1 MQDKKEHSF
10 VHDIKIAS
18 PCTMSWEGMSG
29 DERQRHCAA
38 CKLNVYNI
46 SEMTIAEA
54 EALIVEKE
62 GRVCVRLF
70 RRHDGTVLTKDC
82 PKGLAAVRARMQKS
96 IAAVTAV
103 VAVVAAWA
111 LNYRANSWDA
121 PLWQKLI
128 NAGQTGQHTTGEMA
142 MPARTLG
149 RAIMGDVSMGKM
161 APSRQFQV
169 QQEPSA
175 FHASPTRGTRP
186 RVWGAATAPTK
197 TVTDI
202 EFVPQVSPKR

>member
-1 MQDKKEHSF
+1 MQEKKEHSF
-10 VHDIKIAS
+10 VHDIQIAS
-18 PCTMSWEGMSG
+18 PCTMSWESMSG
-29 DERQRHCAA
+29 DERERLCQA

-54 EALIVEKE
+54 EALIVGKE

-96 IAAVTAV
+96 VAALTAI

-111 LNYRANSWDA
+111 LNYRANAWDA

-128 NAGQTGQHTTGEMA
+128 NASQPGQHATGEMS
-142 MPARTLG
+142 MPVRTQG
-149 RAIMGDVSMGKM
+149 RAIMGDVAVGKM
-161 APSRQFQV
+161 APASERPV
-169 QQEPSA
+169 QQ
-175 FHASPTRGTRP
+175 G
-186 RVWGAATAPTK
+186 
-197 TVTDI
+197 
-202 EFVPQVSPKR
+202 Q